1 MSPNDPSLRSFVDV
15 PRDSDFP
22 IQNLP
27 YGVFSTRSDPR
38 ERPGVA
44 IGGFI
49 LDLATISD
57 AGLLPEAGETLKRAP
72 LNAFISLDTRARS
85 RTRARIS
92 ALLRHDNPQ
101 LRDNTALRAR
111 ALIPQREAVMHMPIH
126 VEGYTDFYSSREHAT
141 NVGLMFRDKA
151 NPLLPNWLHV
161 PIGYN
166 GRASTVVVS
175 GEPIRRPVGQVI
187 EPGSATP
194 VLSATRKLD
203 FELEMGAV
211 VGRSTR
217 IGETLSTE
225 EAQDAIFGFV
235 LLNDW
240 SARDIQNWEYVPLGP
255 FQSKIFGTTIS
266 PWIVTA
272 EALEPFRVPGPVQDP
287 QPLPHLQEREPRN
300 YDIRLEVALTPAGA
314 KTSSI
319 ICRTNFSFMYW
330 STAQQIA
337 HHAACGCA
345 MRVCDLIGS
354 GTISGAEKNQY
365 GSLLELSWNGSR
377 PLVLKDGS
385 SRSFLADGDTVTIR
399 GYARTEGYRI
409 GFGEAS
415 GIILPAA
422 LRKEWAAVA

>member
-1 MSPNDPSLRSFVDV
+1 MSPNDPSLQSFIDV

-38 ERPGVA
+38 RRPGVA
-44 IGGFI
+44 IGDFI
-49 LDLATISD
+49 LDLAAISD
-57 AGLLPEAGETLKRAP
+57 AGLLPEAGETLKRAT
-72 LNAFISLDTRARS
+72 LNPFISLDRKARS
-85 RTRARIS
+85 GTRARIS
-92 ALLRHDNPQ
+92 TLLRHDNPE
-101 LRDNTALRAR
+101 LRDNAALRER
-111 ALIPQREAVMHMPIH
+111 ALLPRRDAVMHMPIR

-141 NVGLMFRDKA
+141 NVGLMFRDKE
-151 NPLLPNWLHV
+151 NPLLPNWLHI

-166 GRASTVVVS
+166 GRASTVVIS
-175 GEPIRRPVGQVI
+175 GTPVRRPVGQVI
-187 EPGSATP
+187 EPGS
-194 VLSATRKLD
+194 SAPLLCPTRKLD
-203 FELEMGAV
+203 FELEMGVV

-240 SARDIQNWEYVPLGP
+240 SARDIQSWEYVPLGP

-266 PWIVTA
+266 PWIVTV
-272 EALEPFRVPGPVQDP
+272 EALEPFRVAGPVQDP
-287 QPLPHLQEREPRN
+287 RPLPHLQESEPRN
-300 YDIRLEVALTPAGA
+300 YDIRLEVSLTPAGA
-314 KTSSI
+314 AMSST

-330 STAQQIA
+330 SSAQQIA

-345 MRVCDLIGS
+345 MRACDLIGS
-354 GTISGAEKNQY
+354 GTISGAEKDQC
-365 GSLLELSWNGSR
+365 GSLLELTWNGSR
-377 PLVLKDGS
+377 PLVLEGGS

-399 GYARTEGYRI
+399 GHAQTEGYRI

-415 GIILPAA
+415 GVILPAA